1 MGLLKSIAEFLI
13 GKDPEIFDEK
23 GNVLHKHPKR
33 KWDDWQNKYVKSDEH
48 NWRKHTG
55 TQAGTQAGAQTIPE
69 NPK

>member
-33 KWDDWQNKYVKSDEH
+33 KWDDWQNKYVKSDEY

-55 TQAGTQAGAQTIPE
+55 TQAGKQTPTE

>member
-1 MGLLKSIAEFLI
+1 MGLLKSIAQFLI

-55 TQAGTQAGAQTIPE
+55 TQAGAQTTPE
-69 NPK
+69 TPK